1 MRSLNKAEEPDS
13 PASSPDSPAASPGTP
28 AASPGCT
35 PQNAEAPS
43 CVIPPSATSK
53 QPLYS
58 VQAQG
63 SSTSRSQPPSPLSAA
78 GQKGA
83 SSGSAGGSVP
93 LFMQRGNAK
102 GLTLKCVNLTASH
115 LQVNHTEK
123 FMTPFIE
130 TISMTEL

>member
-58 VQAQG
+58 VQAQA
-63 SSTSRSQPPSPLSAA
+63 STSGSQPSSPLSAA

-83 SSGSAGGSVP
+83 SSGLSGSLP

-102 GLTLKCVNLTASH
+102 GLTLKCVNLTAGH
-115 LQVNHTEK
+115 LQVNDTEK

>member
-13 PASSPDSPAASPGTP
+13 PASSPDSPAASPG
-28 AASPGCT
+28 CT
-35 PQNAEAPS
+35 PQHTEAPA
-43 CVIPPSATSK
+43 CVIPPAATSK

-83 SSGSAGGSVP
+83 SSRSSSGSVP

-102 GLTLKCVNLTASH
+102 GLTLKCVNLTAGH
-115 LQVNHTEK
+115 LQVNDTEN
-123 FMTPFIE
+123 FMTSVIE
-130 TISMTEL
+130 S

>member
-13 PASSPDSPAASPGTP
+13 PASSPDSPAASPG
-28 AASPGCT
+28 CT
-35 PQNAEAPS
+35 PQHTEAPA
-43 CVIPPSATSK
+43 CVIPPAATSK

-58 VQAQG
+58 VQAQA
-63 SSTSRSQPPSPLSAA
+63 STSGSQPSSPLSAA

-83 SSGSAGGSVP
+83 SSGSAAGSLP

-102 GLTLKCVNLTASH
+102 GLTLKCVNLTAGH
-115 LQVNHTEK
+115 LQVNDTEK